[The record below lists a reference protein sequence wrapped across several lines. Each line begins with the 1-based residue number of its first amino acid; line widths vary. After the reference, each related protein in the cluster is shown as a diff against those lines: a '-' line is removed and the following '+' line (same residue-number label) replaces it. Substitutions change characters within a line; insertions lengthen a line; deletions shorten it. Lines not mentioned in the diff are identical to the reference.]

1 MFSRKSLS
9 DAATFAGSTCLYRKE
24 ERGFL
29 VWQRI
34 IGEPLCH
41 LGRDGLSSDY
51 TLADLLKQL
60 FTHQLPNG
68 LLLGISG

>member
-1 MFSRKSLS
+1 MLLLLQALLAFTERKS
-9 DAATFAGSTCLYRKE
+9 
-24 ERGFL
+24 RGLL

>member
-1 MFSRKSLS
+1 MLLLLQALLAFTERKS
-9 DAATFAGSTCLYRKE
+9 
-24 ERGFL
+24 RGFL

-51 TLADLLKQL
+51 MLADLLKQL
-60 FTHQLPNG
+60 FTHQLPHG
-68 LLLGISG
+68 LLLDVPG